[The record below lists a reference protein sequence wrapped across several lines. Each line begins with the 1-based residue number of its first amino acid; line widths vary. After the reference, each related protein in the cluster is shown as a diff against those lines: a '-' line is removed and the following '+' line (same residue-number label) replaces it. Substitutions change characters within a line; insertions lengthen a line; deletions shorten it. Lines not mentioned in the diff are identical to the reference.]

1 MLRTDVPTRDGI
13 MGGGTRLHRPD
24 STTSCSSAMAEG
36 ARAANTKCPASEHN
50 EQSFF
55 HHDFG
60 HRDADS
66 SPGIISTHVNL
77 MPAKIM
83 LSPLVGLT
91 LSCGWRANA
100 IMRSYVRMFLTCV
113 AGPSWIFEPVL
124 VLNGPDCTLALLC
137 TDSIH
142 LRNVDKWFQCEMPQP
157 VNCLLSLSG
166 LFGVWHRSL

>member
-13 MGGGTRLHRPD
+13 MGGGTRP
-24 STTSCSSAMAEG
+24 MAKG
-36 ARAANTKCPASEHN
+36 ARRTRNAQHQNTKTNP
-50 EQSFF
+50 FF